1 MVVIDNTARGLGKGG
16 CRMAPDVTLWD
27 CFRLAR
33 NMTWKW
39 ALVDIFLGGAKA
51 AIVADPKAPNK
62 EGIVRAFVR
71 AIRKLLPDEYV

>member
-1 MVVIDNTARGLGKGG
+1 MPVFDYMDEWGPEKVLVVYDTK
-16 CRMAPDVTLWD
+16 
-27 CFRLAR
+27 LAR

>member
-1 MVVIDNTARGLGKGG
+1 
-16 CRMAPDVTLWD
+16 
-27 CFRLAR
+27 
-33 NMTWKW
+33 MTWKW